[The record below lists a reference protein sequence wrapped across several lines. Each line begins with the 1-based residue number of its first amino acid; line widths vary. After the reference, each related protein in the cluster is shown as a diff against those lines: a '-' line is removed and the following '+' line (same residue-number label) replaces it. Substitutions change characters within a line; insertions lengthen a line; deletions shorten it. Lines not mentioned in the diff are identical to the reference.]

1 MRLFT
6 AEGVYLQRSVLKK
19 GVVMLSRPHGN
30 KLVKRILLGEKKKEV
45 IEKSAEYTKIAL
57 DDEMV
62 KDVRNIAR
70 GIFSPLEGFMNK
82 LELETVVDEMQ
93 LPSGVAWTIPV
104 ILDVEKAK
112 ADTIEIGEQ
121 VLLTD
126 KAGNNIALLFVEDKY
141 RFDKEKIAKNVFGT
155 SDKSH
160 PGVNETFQRK
170 DCFLGGKIDL
180 IDDSREPF
188 PEFNLDPRE
197 TRVLFREKG
206 WNTVVAFQTRNPIHR
221 AHEYI
226 QRCALEVVDG
236 LFINPLMGRKKKG
249 DFRDEIILESYKKM
263 MSDFYPKGRV
273 VMSILPTRMHYAGPR
288 EAIHHA
294 IMRKNFGCTHFVV
307 GRDHA
312 GVGKFYGTFDAQKMF
327 DRFPDLDIEPLKF
340 EHSFYCKKCVSIATV
355 KTCGHSDADR
365 IKPSGTVIREMISKK
380 EFPPP
385 EIMREEISEI
395 LTSFD
400 NPFVE

>member
-1 MRLFT
+1 
-6 AEGVYLQRSVLKK
+6 
-19 GVVMLSRPHGN
+19 MLSRPHGN
-30 KLVKRILLGEKKKEV
+30 KLIKRILLGEEKAEV
-45 IEKSAEYTKIAL
+45 MEKANKYIKITI
-57 DDEMV
+57 DDEMA

-82 LELETVVDEMQ
+82 LELETVVDEMK
-93 LPSGVAWTIPV
+93 LPSGVTWTIP
-104 ILDVEKAK
+104 ITLDVEEEKARE
-112 ADTIEIGEQ
+112 IEIGEY
-121 VLLTD
+121 VLLED
-126 KAGNNIALLFVEDKY
+126 EKKKYIALLFVEDK
-141 RFDKEKIAKNVFGT
+141 FTFNKEKIAERVFGT
-155 SDKSH
+155 LDKSH
-160 PGVNETFQRK
+160 PGVNETLKKK
-170 DCFLGGKIDL
+170 DYFLGGKIDL
-180 IDDSREPF
+180 IDDLREPF

-249 DFRDEIILESYKKM
+249 DFKDEIILKTYKKM
-263 MSDFYPKGRV
+263 MTDFYPKDRV

-312 GVGKFYGTFDAQKMF
+312 GVGKYYGTFDAQKIF
-327 DRFPDLDIEPLKF
+327 DKFPDLGIETLRF
-340 EHSFYCKKCVSIATV
+340 EHSFFCKKCESICTV
-355 KTCGHSDADR
+355 KTCGHTDADR
-365 IKPSGTVIREMISKK
+365 VKPSGTVIREMISKK
-380 EFPPP
+380 KFPPH
-385 EIMREEISEI
+385 EIMREQIAEI
-395 LTSFD
+395 LTSYE

>member
-1 MRLFT
+1 
-6 AEGVYLQRSVLKK
+6 
-19 GVVMLSRPHGN
+19 MLSKPHGN
-30 KLVKRILLGEKKKEV
+30 KLIKRILLGERKKEV
-45 IEKSAEYTKIAL
+45 EEKVDEYIKITL
-57 DDEMV
+57 DKELV
-62 KDVRNIAR
+62 KDARNIAR
-70 GIFSPLEGFMNK
+70 GIFSPIEGFMNK
-82 LELETVVDEMQ
+82 LEIETVVGEMH
-93 LPSGVAWTIPV
+93 LPSGVAWTIPI
-104 ILDVEKAK
+104 ILDVTKEKADK
-112 ADTIEIGEQ
+112 IEVGEH
-121 VLLTD
+121 VLLIDEED
-126 KAGNNIALLFVEDKY
+126 KNIALLFVEDKFL
-141 RFDKEKIAKNVFGT
+141 FDKRKIAQNVYGT
-155 SDKSH
+155 LDESH
-160 PGVNETFQRK
+160 PGVIEMLRK
-170 DCFLGGKIDL
+170 KDFFLGGRIEL

-236 LFINPLMGRKKKG
+236 LFINPLMGRKKSG
-249 DFRDEIILESYKKM
+249 DFRDGIILESYKKM
-263 MSDFYPKGRV
+263 MTDFYPNDRV

-294 IMRKNFGCTHFVV
+294 IMRKNFGCTHIVI

-327 DRFPDLDIEPLKF
+327 EKFPDIGIEPLKF
-340 EHSFYCKKCVSIATV
+340 EHSFYCKKCEAVATV
-355 KTCGHSDADR
+355 KTCRHSDADR
-365 IKPSGTVIREMISKK
+365 VKPSGTVIREMISKK
-380 EFPPP
+380 KFPPL
-385 EIMREEISEI
+385 EIMRKEISEI

>member
-1 MRLFT
+1 
-6 AEGVYLQRSVLKK
+6 
-19 GVVMLSRPHGN
+19 MLSRPHGN
-30 KLVKRILLGEKKKEV
+30 KLVKRILLGEKRREV
-45 IEKSAEYTKIAL
+45 TEKANEYSKISVDNEIL
-57 DDEMV
+57 

-70 GIFSPLEGFMNK
+70 GIFSPLEGFMSK
-82 LELETVVDEMQ
+82 LELETVVDEMH
-93 LPSGVAWTIPV
+93 LPSGVVWTIPI
-104 ILDVEKAK
+104 ILDVEKEK
-112 ADTIEIGEQ
+112 ADTIKIGEH
-121 VLLTD
+121 VLLVD
-126 KAGNNIALLFVEDKY
+126 EMGNYSALLFVEDKFS
-141 RFDKEKIAKNVFGT
+141 FDKEKISKNVFGT
-155 SDKSH
+155 VDKSH
-160 PGVNETFQRK
+160 PGVYEMLNKK
-170 DCFLGGKIDL
+170 DYFLGGKIDL

-188 PEFNLDPRE
+188 PEFNLDTRE

-236 LFINPLMGRKKKG
+236 LFINPLMGRKKSG
-249 DFRDEIILESYKKM
+249 DFKDEVILETYKKM
-263 MSDFYPKGRV
+263 MNDFYPKDRV

-312 GVGKFYGTFDAQKMF
+312 GVGKFYGTFDAQRMF
-327 DRFPDLDIEPLKF
+327 DRFPDLGIKPLKF
-340 EHSFYCKKCVSIATV
+340 EHSFYCKKCASIATV
-355 KTCGHSDADR
+355 KTCGHSDSDR
-365 IKPSGTVIREMISKK
+365 VKPSGTVIREMILKK
-380 EFPPP
+380 ECPPG
-385 EIMREEISEI
+385 EIMREEIAEI